1 MRKKKK
7 SKKNYPLINNYWTWT
22 LITGQLL
29 MDVLAIGAWRYD
41 TAYRARQWETISLA
55 EDKPEE
61 EEDLES
67 RMTTTTA

>member
-1 MRKKKK
+1 
-7 SKKNYPLINNYWTWT
+7 
-22 LITGQLL
+22 

-41 TAYRARQWETISLA
+41 TAYRARQWKTISLA

-67 RMTTTTA
+67 RMTTIAEA